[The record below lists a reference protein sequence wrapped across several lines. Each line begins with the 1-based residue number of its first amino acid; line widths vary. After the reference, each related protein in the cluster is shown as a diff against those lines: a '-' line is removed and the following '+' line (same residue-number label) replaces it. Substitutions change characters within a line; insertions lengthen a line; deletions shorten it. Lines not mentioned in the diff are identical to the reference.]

1 MTPREALA
9 AAYVA
14 GAVGVLQE
22 PWGVSLAGWLQTAE
36 GKEAL
41 AAVEPVT
48 LVQTT
53 TRPHIEDP
61 GSYTVSNPVS
71 ITKRTASG
79 LTTSTDGGETW
90 AEEEG

>member
-22 PWGVSLAGWLQTAE
+22 PWGVSLADWLQTAE

-41 AAVEPVT
+41 AAVGGRVEVPDYLRKVHLGPSMGIVT
-48 LVQTT
+48 GEILN
-53 TRPHIEDP
+53 
-61 GSYTVSNPVS
+61 SS
-71 ITKRTASG
+71 SG
-79 LTTSTDGGETW
+79 HMPEKKS
-90 AEEEG
+90 

>member
-1 MTPREALA
+1 VTPREALA

-22 PWGVSLAGWLQTAE
+22 PWGVSLADWLQTAE

-41 AAVEPVT
+41 AAVGEGPGVVRLST
-48 LVQTT
+48 SADVVGA
-53 TRPHIEDP
+53 
-61 GSYTVSNPVS
+61 GSYANPVS

-79 LTTSTDGGETW
+79 LTTSTDGGKTW
-90 AEEEG
+90 TEEEA